1 MIIVLDAYNLL
12 RAIPPY
18 KKTISQKERAQFIAQ
33 LSAYARSKG
42 HKVIIVFDGGPHEW
56 PFKENMKFVQ
66 VVYSGMHESAD
77 EYIKEYIENSVVL
90 SFLINKTKYY
100 AFLSFEKMSL
110 ISPF

>member
-77 EYIKEYIENSVVL
+77 EYIKEYIEIHKAKDLLLVSSDTELNR
-90 SFLINKTKYY
+90 Y
-100 AFLSFEKMSL
+100 AQNRN
-110 ISPF
+110 IA